1 MRRLWIAVRAF
12 FAVVARRD
20 VADRVE
26 ELLNRGAPPKPVPTP
41 ESTKEK
47 VTKPQPKKAEAKAPV
62 RSEALTLLATL
73 QREARL
79 VDFLKEPLGEY
90 TDAQIGAVARD
101 VHRDCGK
108 VLDRLFAPAPV
119 VDQQEGADVEVPAG
133 FDAGRYRLAGN
144 VVGEPPFRGR
154 LVHHGWE
161 ATRCDLP
168 AWTGSASAARIVA
181 PVEVE
186 L

>member
-1 MRRLWIAVRAF
+1 MRRLWVAIRAF
-12 FAVVARRD
+12 FMVVARRD
-20 VADRVE
+20 IADRVE
-26 ELLNRGAPPKPVPTP
+26 ELLNRGALPGPAPTP
-41 ESTKEK
+41 EAK
-47 VTKPQPKKAEAKAPV
+47 KPEPKKPEAKVPV

-108 VLDRLFAPAPV
+108 ALDRVFALAPV
-119 VDQQEGADVEVPAG
+119 VGQGEGSELEVPAG
-133 FDAGRYRLAGN
+133 FDAGRYRLTGN
-144 VVGEPPFRGR
+144 VAGEPPFRGR

-161 ATRCDLP
+161 ATRCELP
-168 AWTGSASAARIVA
+168 AWTGSPSAARIVA